1 VFEIYNEEVRR
12 ALFYGRDEAHRLGS
26 RAIEPEHLLLG
37 ILREGEKAVVKLF
50 RRFGVR
56 PQELRREIVGERAV
70 ADRLSATPELP
81 LSQESKEALVHATRE
96 AELLRHPFV
105 GGEHLVIG
113 ILRVEQCRGAR
124 ILRQHGLDVGR
135 VREQVASKSSLDRI
149 LSGPY

>member
-1 VFEIYNEEVRR
+1 MFESYNEEVRR
-12 ALFYGRDEAHRLGS
+12 ALFYGRYEAHRLSS
-26 RAIEPEHLLLG
+26 RAIEPEHFLLG

-56 PQELRREIVGERAV
+56 PNELRREIVGERAV
-70 ADRLSATPELP
+70 ADRLSATPELS

-96 AELLRHPFV
+96 AELLGHPFV

-113 ILRVEQCRGAR
+113 ILRVEECRGAR

-135 VREQVASKSSLDRI
+135 VREQVASKSPLDRI